1 MHARTVSRES
11 ESQAI
16 EDRLLTNLAYQRIP
30 LMNGTKRASTGRTGR
45 YALAL
50 QTWFSKR
57 RAHRGQALV
66 ELAMVLPIMLV
77 LFASAL
83 DLGRLYYS
91 QITIDNAAKEGA
103 LEAAR
108 DTENLFEFDSTQ
120 PCDADTNR
128 VICLVE
134 NEAKGS
140 LVSISRDDVSLSC
153 STTPCPT
160 VPVIG
165 NTVTVTVTA
174 DFMLVSPILSV
185 FFGGQAVPIAASSIA
200 QIEVDPRPGLVIAPT
215 PTPTPAPTPAPT
227 PTPTPTGTPEGTPTP
242 TPTPSPTPVCLAP
255 SVSGQIS
262 ITPGSGKSAAF
273 SGGATLFTMTAPTA
287 APQADCPFTY
297 TWSFGDGING
307 TGDTITHQYQSAGN
321 GQGNNYTVLLV
332 ISTPN
337 SATWSGSKTV
347 KVTP

>member
-1 MHARTVSRES
+1 
-11 ESQAI
+11 
-16 EDRLLTNLAYQRIP
+16 
-30 LMNGTKRASTGRTGR
+30 MNGTKRVTTGRAGR
-45 YALAL
+45 FAPALEP
-50 QTWFSKR
+50 WFSKR

-66 ELAMVLPIMLV
+66 ELALVLPIMLV
-77 LFASAL
+77 LFSSAL

-120 PCDADTNR
+120 PCNADTNR

-140 LVSISRDDVSLSC
+140 LISISRDDVSLAC
-153 STTPCPT
+153 NPTPCPA

-165 NTVTVTVTA
+165 NVVTVAVAA

-185 FFGGQAVPIAASSIA
+185 FFGGQAVPISASSIA
-200 QIEVDPRPGLVIAPT
+200 QIEVDPHPGFIATST
-215 PTPTPAPTPAPT
+215 PTPTPVPTPD
-227 PTPTPTGTPEGTPTP
+227 PTPTGTPEGTPTP
-242 TPTPSPTPVCLAP
+242 TPTPSPTPVCLVP
-255 SVSGQIS
+255 SVSGSIS
-262 ITPGSGKSAAF
+262 ITPGSGKSANF
-273 SGGATLFTMTAPTA
+273 SGGATSFKMTAPTPV
-287 APQADCPFTY
+287 PQPDCPFTY

-307 TGDTITHQYQSAGN
+307 TGATITHQYQSAGN
-321 GQGNNYTVLLV
+321 GQGNNYTVTLV

-337 SATWSGSKTV
+337 SATWSGTETV

>member
-1 MHARTVSRES
+1 
-11 ESQAI
+11 
-16 EDRLLTNLAYQRIP
+16 
-30 LMNGTKRASTGRTGR
+30 MNGTKRVTTGRAGR
-45 YALAL
+45 FAPVL

-66 ELAMVLPIMLV
+66 ELAMILPIMLV

-120 PCDADTNR
+120 PCSADTNR

-140 LVSISRDDVSLSC
+140 LISISRDDVSLAC
-153 STTPCPT
+153 NTTPCPT
-160 VPVIG
+160 VPAIG
-165 NTVTVTVTA
+165 DMVTVTVTA

-185 FFGGQAVPIAASSIA
+185 FFGGQAVPISASSIA
-200 QIEVDPRPGLVIAPT
+200 QIEVDPHPGLIVTGTPTPT
-215 PTPTPAPTPAPT
+215 PTPTPAPTPTAT
-227 PTPTPTGTPEGTPTP
+227 PSGTPEGTPTP
-242 TPTPSPTPVCLAP
+242 TPTPSPTPVCVAP
-255 SVSGQIS
+255 SVSGSIA
-262 ITPGSGKSAAF
+262 ITPGSGKSAQF
-273 SGGATLFTMTAPTA
+273 SGGATTFTMTAPTPV
-287 APQADCPFTY
+287 PQPDCAFTY
-297 TWSFGDGING
+297 TWSFGDGINA
-307 TGDTITHQYQSAGN
+307 TGATTTHQYQNAGN
-321 GQGNNYTVLLV
+321 GQGNNFTVTLV

-337 SATWSGSKTV
+337 SATWSGTKTV
-347 KVTP
+347 KVNP